1 VTGAAWRVVAPH
13 TATAFATSLLA
24 TGAVLW
30 VARRRKFLDIPNERS
45 SHSAP
50 TPRSGGLGIVTGLAV
65 ALATHGSAAGSLVT
79 TLAMLVVA
87 CATGVRDDFR
97 PLRPAPKLALVLVA
111 GALSLIVAQV
121 DAARALPLVGD
132 VPLGILGW
140 PVTLLWLAG
149 YANGF
154 NFMDGIDGMA
164 ALTAGVSGLAFAAA
178 GARHGDVP
186 LAAMGSAIAGA
197 ALGFLPWNFPKARIF
212 MGDAG
217 SLPLGMMLAFC
228 AVWASGSGALSFPA
242 SVLLLGPFLFD
253 VTFTLV
259 RRARAGKRLGQA
271 HREHLYQRLT
281 PPGSA
286 HAPVSLLYAAF
297 AVVTGTLG
305 IAYDHLGDT
314 GRLLCLAAPLGA
326 MMAFGHSVLRLE
338 SRRRGDG

>member
-1 VTGAAWRVVAPH
+1 VTGAAWHVVLSHA
-13 TATAFATSLLA
+13 ATAFAASLLS

-30 VARRRKFLDIPNERS
+30 IARSKRFLDIPNERS

-50 TPRSGGLGIVTGLAV
+50 TPRSGGLGIVLGLAV
-65 ALATHGSAAGSLVT
+65 ALVTHGSSAGNPVT
-79 TLAMLVVA
+79 TLPMLVVA
-87 CATGVRDDFR
+87 CATGLRDDFR
-97 PLRPAPKLALVLVA
+97 PLRPAPKLVLVLVA
-111 GALSLIVAQV
+111 GALSLTVAHV
-121 DAARALPLVGD
+121 DAARAVPLVGD

-140 PVTLLWLAG
+140 PLTLLWLAG

-154 NFMDGIDGMA
+154 NFMDGIDGIA
-164 ALTAGVSGLAFAAA
+164 ALTAGASGLAFAAA
-178 GARHGDVP
+178 GARHGDGP

-217 SLPLGMMLAFC
+217 SLPIGMMLAFC

-259 RRARAGKRLGQA
+259 GRARAGKRLGQA

-281 PPGSA
+281 PPGRA
-286 HAPVSLLYAAF
+286 HAPVSLLYVAF
-297 AVVTGTLG
+297 AVVTGALA
-305 IAYDHLGDT
+305 IAYDRFGDT
-314 GRLLCLAAPLGA
+314 GRLLSLVAPLGA
-326 MMAFGHSVLRLE
+326 MMAFGLSVLRRE
-338 SRRRGDG
+338 SRKGPG